1 MQSICKEGENNITL
15 GNSAVA
21 SDVNTERVTAGRTN
35 VGGGSDNIRII
46 IISKYL
52 LYITLKCFIIIIIE
66 ILYH

>member
-1 MQSICKEGENNITL
+1 
-15 GNSAVA
+15 VA
-21 SDVNTERVTAGRTN
+21 TDVNTERVTAGHTN
-35 VGGGSDNIRII
+35 VGGGSDDIRII